1 MHSECFKSKIT
12 LIFEQALTL
21 QPYDCKYRDYMYLVL
36 LGKGLF
42 YLLNKLSL
50 PEIKRIN
57 FLSKVILDVV

>member
-42 YLLNKLSL
+42 Y
-50 PEIKRIN
+50 
-57 FLSKVILDVV
+57 